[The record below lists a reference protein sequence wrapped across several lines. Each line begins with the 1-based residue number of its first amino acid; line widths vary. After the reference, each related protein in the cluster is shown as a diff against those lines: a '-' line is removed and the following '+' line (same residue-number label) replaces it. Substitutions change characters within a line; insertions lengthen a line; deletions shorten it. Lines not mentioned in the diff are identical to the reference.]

1 MFDSCIYK
9 CRLTVELTWMSVAFD
24 SGYLVVILWT
34 RCRYRCSQLPEKT
47 QVSEMIC
54 CTSSE
59 ISELRALLTRHSWT
73 WTTVV
78 SGMVKGDRSLRR
90 LMRRWSDDI
99 SDCVAVQCW
108 RLSNWHWTGWH
119 AIIPHR
125 HHWVLTNDSRTH
137 YLLFGLP
144 THSALLQ
151 NYGAA
156 YVAVFLVS
164 RQSLLHWHCIF
175 ARYAVVVC
183 CLLWVRQF

>member
-1 MFDSCIYK
+1 VDVCCIWQWVFGSNSVNSLSISVQSAAWKDS
-9 CRLTVELTWMSVAFD
+9 
-24 SGYLVVILWT
+24 
-34 RCRYRCSQLPEKT
+34 
-47 QVSEMIC
+47 VSEMIC

-119 AIIPHR
+119 AIMAHR

-164 RQSLLHWHCIF
+164 RQSLLIATAF
-175 ARYAVVVC
+175 SLGMQLSYAVC
-183 CLLWVRQF
+183 CECDSSSSC